1 LTTRGRGGG
10 GPAGVVPGMVTN
22 AKKTKSPR
30 SGSSPRREAAEIA
43 KPATKP
49 ANGELAGPSQPVE
62 AILAR
67 AYANPRSR
75 TLAVK
80 AKCYDCEGGDADPN
94 VKMRI
99 GTCGITTCPLWA
111 VRPYQK
117 SAERRPQAST
127 WKEFHGALAG
137 SLRPPSFAVF
147 GVSPRLQGS

>member
-1 LTTRGRGGG
+1 MPRTS
-10 GPAGVVPGMVTN
+10 
-22 AKKTKSPR
+22 KKANPTGSA
-30 SGSSPRREAAEIA
+30 SSPRREAAEIA
-43 KPATKP
+43 KPQTKP
-49 ANGELAGPSQPVE
+49 TSGKLAGPSQPVE
-62 AILAR
+62 GILAR

-75 TLAVK
+75 TQAVK
-80 AKCYDCEGGDADPN
+80 AKCFDCEGGDADPN
-94 VKMRI
+94 AKMRI